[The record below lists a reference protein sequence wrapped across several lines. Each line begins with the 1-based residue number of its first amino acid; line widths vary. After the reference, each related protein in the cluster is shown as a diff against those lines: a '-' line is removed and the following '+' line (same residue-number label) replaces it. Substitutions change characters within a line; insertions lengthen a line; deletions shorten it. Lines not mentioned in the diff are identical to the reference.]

1 MDVHLFPY
9 QLCWSLWEKM
19 TSQGRGFPHFL
30 FFLII
35 FSVLYLWL
43 CWVFVCHERAF
54 WSFSER
60 GLLSSFGVRASIV
73 DTWFRPLGCSSCR
86 TRASVACL
94 RSCGIFPDQG
104 SNPCALLRRVDSYPL
119 CQQGRWHHRVEASV
133 IFSCVTLS
141 TQYKVES
148 YHGS

>member
-54 WSFSER
+54 CSFSER
-60 GLLSSFGVRASIV
+60 GLLSSFGVRASLV
-73 DTWFRPLGCSSCR
+73 DSRSRPLGYSSWS
-86 TRASVACL
+86 TRASVAPL
-94 RSCGIFPDQG
+94 RSCGIFPDRG
-104 SNPCALLRRVDSYPL
+104 SNPCALLRQVGSYPL
-119 CQQGRWHHRVEASV
+119 RQQGRWHHGVEGSV
-133 IFSCVTLS
+133 VFSRVTLS

-148 YHGS
+148 YHRS